1 MADAAAG
8 TRVRVGD
15 DVLAS
20 RARLATGGRVG
31 FDPLCASGLAR
42 QGKLAFP
49 ARLGALKA
57 RYGAAEDHLAAQ
69 IARIVKT
76 QRSAVHKV
84 SA

>member
-1 MADAAAG
+1 
-8 TRVRVGD
+8 VRRY
-15 DVLAS
+15 S
-20 RARLATGGRVG
+20 MMKST
-31 FDPLCASGLAR
+31 LCI
-42 QGKLAFP
+42 GKIDGVAFP

-76 QRSAVHKV
+76 QRSAAHMV